1 MKFKI
6 FFINLQNEYNYKHLE
21 KSFKSLNFGM
31 KIKNFTLLI
40 ALLTATV
47 WNNIQAQTAYDLYV
61 GGIQVTSDN
70 ASDIGAGS
78 SDITGS
84 ISYDYMTKTL
94 ILENATI
101 TTNEKNAIYNSN
113 IDNLAIILIG
123 TNTINTTDY
132 NAIFLKKNTIISADG
147 DNGSLSISAIGSD
160 VSGIYIYENT
170 TLTVEGKAL
179 LEVTGTWGINGLG
192 GSANESL
199 VVDESIVKATGG
211 LYGSIA
217 DLASLTLIG
226 CEITKPAGAIFNNS
240 THCVEQNGQRV
251 TSELII
257 EPTTTK
263 YELYIAG
270 TQVTSNNATDIAS
283 ANSNVTG
290 NISYDDNTKTLTLD
304 NATIKTP
311 SIERGIHNSGID
323 GLKIVLKGSNTIT
336 APDYSAVSLYANTT
350 IGGTG
355 SINISDT
362 ISSAIY
368 ISDNTTLTIDDGCS
382 IEIYAMWGI
391 RGKEGVT
398 NEKVVINNATLK
410 IYGRDTPITNL
421 TDFTL
426 NNCVIREPKGAVFNH
441 TTHRLELDGQKI
453 TTEVIISPIG
463 SGTTTVETEDISIWS
478 DKGMLHINTEN
489 SNANSSN
496 VRIYAISGKLIHSV
510 ILSDRQ
516 KASIS
521 LPTGIYVVQIGDNS
535 KKIVIQ

>member
-1 MKFKI
+1 
-6 FFINLQNEYNYKHLE
+6 
-21 KSFKSLNFGM
+21 M
-31 KIKNFTLLI
+31 KIKNITLLI

-47 WNNIQAQTAYDLYV
+47 WNNIQAQTKYDLYV
-61 GGIQVTSDN
+61 AGIQVTSDN
-70 ASDIGAGS
+70 AADIGAGS

-101 TTNEKNAIYNSN
+101 TTNDKNAIYNSN
-113 IDNLAIILIG
+113 IDNLAIILTG
-123 TNTINTTDY
+123 TNTISTTNY

-147 DNGSLSISAIGSD
+147 NNGSLSITAIGND
-160 VSGIYIYENT
+160 ISGIYIYENT
-170 TLTVEGKAL
+170 TLTVEGNAL
-179 LEVTGTWGINGLG
+179 LEVKGAWGINGLG

-199 VVDESIVKATGG
+199 VVDESTVKATGG
-211 LYGSIA
+211 SYGSIA
-217 DLASLTLIG
+217 DLAALTLIG
-226 CEITKPAGAIFNNS
+226 CEITKPTGAIFNNS

-251 TSELII
+251 TSELVI
-257 EPTTTK
+257 EPTITK

-270 TQVTSNNATDIAS
+270 TQVTSDNAADIAS
-283 ANSNVTG
+283 VNPNIEG

-304 NATIKTP
+304 NSTIKTP

-350 IGGTG
+350 IGGAG

-426 NNCVIREPKGAVFNH
+426 NNCVIREPQGAVFNH
-441 TTHRLELDGQKI
+441 ATHRLELDGQKI

-463 SGTTTVETEDISIWS
+463 AGTTIVENKDISVWS
-478 DKGMLHINTEN
+478 NKGMLHINIEN
-489 SNANSSN
+489 SNTSTNRANAY
-496 VRIYAISGKLIHSV
+496 IYNISGKLVRSV

-516 KASIS
+516 TSIP
-521 LPTGIYVVQIGDNS
+521 LPTGIYFVQVGNNS
-535 KKIVIQ
+535 KKVVIQ